1 MDGFLERLPELVIV
15 VGKGG
20 VGKTTCAIG
29 VASALAASGQ
39 PTLLVSTD
47 PAGSLGPV
55 LGTTLAGGVARRIE
69 AVPGLA
75 AMQLEPAVTRKEFLA
90 RWRSRVACDPAYNL
104 NLASGWRTFD
114 LAFPPRSNEAVRT
127 VVSSVPEI
135 EIAEVAEVDRHAD
148 AFEVV
153 RRVVLLALLRI
164 GAERVGRG
172 AHARNRIRC
181 HIAR

>member
-90 RWRSRVACDPAYNL
+90 HREDNQDIEGTVTLRVIRKL
-104 NLASGWRTFD
+104 QSLAAGQT
-114 LAFPPRSNEAVRT
+114 SNGSEK
-127 VVSSVPEI
+127 
-135 EIAEVAEVDRHAD
+135 
-148 AFEVV
+148 
-153 RRVVLLALLRI
+153 
-164 GAERVGRG
+164 RVGRSAIG
-172 AHARNRIRC
+172 HAAPRPTVLAAVRATRST
-181 HIAR
+181 R